1 MPNPSSQL
9 FADWQDLVQKHE
21 VPGIDTDPAEELSA
35 EEIRGVNRAYERSGA
50 AGRQRLLEAF
60 RGHLQTRI
68 DTFKKSASEA
78 AKLSSRA
85 ELENAEQRKG
95 PLQAL
100 GEEKA
105 EMFGANLDLV
115 YNFLEVTYD
124 ELSAVTGI
132 SRSTLH
138 TFIREKPA
146 PSLGSVYQV
155 AVSLGVHPTVLL
167 AGYPELK
174 SWDGMVDQTA
184 LPSEIREKSLQRTT
198 GPMGKLLRAEV
209 PTEAEAAVEKGGPAE
224 WLSRAEWAA
233 RRIAPYCPSPG
244 GAIGAVIGRHHGGMK
259 GAGIAAALAHGL
271 RSAAQEPNLEGFRYP
286 GPFVEHCLQLK
297 LRDRYWG

>member
-21 VPGIDTDPAEELSA
+21 VPGINTDPAEELSA

-60 RGHLQTRI
+60 RGLLQTRI
-68 DTFKKSASEA
+68 DTFKESASEA

-105 EMFGANLDLV
+105 ETFGANLDLV

-167 AGYPELK
+167 AGYPELEN
-174 SWDGMVDQTA
+174 WEGMIDLEL
-184 LPSEIREKSLQRTT
+184 LPSEVKEKNLKCTT
-198 GPMGKLLRAEV
+198 EPMGRLLHGE
-209 PTEAEAAVEKGGPAE
+209 PSDEAETLGEASGPSE
-224 WLSRAEWAA
+224 WLGRVERAA
-233 RRIAPYCPSPG
+233 RKIAPYCPSPG

-259 GAGIAAALAHGL
+259 GAGIAAASAHGL
-271 RSAAQEPNLEGFRYP
+271 RSAAQEPDLEGFRYP
-286 GPFVEHCLQLK
+286 GPFVEHCLQMK
-297 LRDRYWG
+297 LRDRYWE